1 MRLIDTQ
8 VNSFAPQ
15 PVAPGASYQ
24 FERLPSQQA
33 QGPDQDRLEQ
43 LAEQALAKVGLHHA
57 DTGSLTV
64 QVSAQ
69 LRQDPTQAFN
79 TMGFGWGLGWG
90 IGHAGIGMGTHG
102 HLFPHLP
109 PPPNY
114 WYQVSLVMR
123 NAQGKVA
130 FESHASHEGPWA
142 DSANILAAM
151 LEAAL
156 QDFPSP
162 PAGVRHVNI
171 EIQR

>member
-1 MRLIDTQ
+1 
-8 VNSFAPQ
+8 
-15 PVAPGASYQ
+15 
-24 FERLPSQQA
+24 
-33 QGPDQDRLEQ
+33 
-43 LAEQALAKVGLHHA
+43 
-57 DTGSLTV
+57 
-64 QVSAQ
+64 
-69 LRQDPTQAFN
+69 
-79 TMGFGWGLGWG
+79 
-90 IGHAGIGMGTHG
+90 MGTHG